1 MRSEG
6 GRFLRGRSLRREEGQ
21 ALTEYALVL
30 AILVAACVALAAVP
44 GLGQSIV
51 DLITSEL
58 GKVLP

>member
-1 MRSEG
+1 MRAE
-6 GRFLRGRSLRREEGQ
+6 RGRWWLGVFLHEDGQ

-51 DLITSEL
+51 DAITNQL
-58 GKVLP
+58 GRVLP